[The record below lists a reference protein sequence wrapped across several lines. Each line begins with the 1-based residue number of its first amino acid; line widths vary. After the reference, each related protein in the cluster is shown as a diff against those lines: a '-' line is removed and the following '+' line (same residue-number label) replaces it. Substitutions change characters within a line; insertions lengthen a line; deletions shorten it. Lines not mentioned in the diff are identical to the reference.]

1 MIMLSGI
8 TKIKLELMAYEA
20 MFATTAASERLLHIH
35 AGALLREVPGCCGR
49 VAGGGGRGDR
59 AAGGGGRGGRAG
71 GGGRGGRAGAAGHA
85 GARSV
90 SVCGDRLDPVWSGS
104 QRFGGGGEIPCI
116 EGMEREF

>member
-1 MIMLSGI
+1 VSMPRRREPSAWL
-8 TKIKLELMAYEA
+8 AV
-20 MFATTAASERLLHIH
+20 ASPLKVSPEMRPPPPPPKASSVSTPAH
-35 AGALLREVPGCCGR
+35 CCGR
-49 VAGGGGRGDR
+49 AAGGGGRGDR